1 MVRQLADEIVNRES
15 PIPTRREGRLANVK
29 RENLLSEFHYHII
42 ELSYYHINSG
52 LSLPLIMNK
61 RELFLQHV
69 AQTSPAPLGLEIVKA
84 KGSTLRDVSGKKY
97 LDLIAGIS
105 VCNVGHRHPKVVK
118 AIKKQLNDY
127 MHLLVY
133 GEMIETPQVQYAK
146 WLTDYMPASL
156 NSVYFTN
163 SGAEATEGAMKLA
176 KRVTNRTQII
186 AFNKSYHGSTQGAL
200 SIMGDEYWR
209 NAFRPLLPDIL
220 HLEYDVAES
229 LQEITT
235 QTACVIAETI
245 QAERGVF
252 APSAQWMTALQ
263 EKCRETGTLL
273 VLDEIQTGFGRTGTL
288 WGFEQFNVVPDIVLL
303 GKALGGGMPMGAF
316 VADQKIMQVFTENP
330 VLGHITTFG
339 GHPVCCA
346 AGLAAFKV
354 LLKEEIMPQVAAKSA
369 LFRELLLHPLIKTVR
384 ANGLLIAVEFEQ
396 FEINKKVID
405 GCLQQGLLTDW
416 FLFAPECMRIA
427 PPLTITEKEIKKAAR
442 IILQVLDANG

>member
-1 MVRQLADEIVNRES
+1 
-15 PIPTRREGRLANVK
+15 
-29 RENLLSEFHYHII
+29 
-42 ELSYYHINSG
+42 
-52 LSLPLIMNK
+52 MNK
-61 RELFLQHV
+61 RELFLRHV
-69 AQTSPAPLGLEIVKA
+69 AQTSPAPLALEIVKA
-84 KGSTLRDVSGKKY
+84 KGSLLHDAAGKKY

-118 AIKKQLNDY
+118 AIKKQVNDY

-146 WLTDYMPASL
+146 WLTDHLPASL

-209 NAFRPLLPDIL
+209 NAFRPLLPDVL
-220 HLEYDVAES
+220 HLEYDSFDS
-229 LQEITT
+229 LQQITT
-235 QTACVIAETI
+235 RTACVIAETI
-245 QAERGVF
+245 QAERGVVT
-252 APSAQWMTALQ
+252 PSAQWMAALQ
-263 EKCRETGTLL
+263 QKCRETGTLL
-273 VLDEIQTGFGRTGTL
+273 ILDEIQTGFGRTGTL
-288 WGFEQFNVVPDIVLL
+288 WGFEQFNVVPDIVLM
-303 GKALGGGMPMGAF
+303 GKALGGGMPLGAF
-316 VADQKIMQVFTENP
+316 VADRKIMQALTENP

-354 LLKEEIMPQVAAKSA
+354 LIKEEIPGRVTAKAA
-369 LFRELLLHPLIKTVR
+369 LFRDQLQHPLIKAIRT
-384 ANGLLIAVEFEQ
+384 NGLLIAVEFDH
-396 FEINKKVID
+396 FDINKKVID
-405 GCLQQGLLTDW
+405 GCLQQGILTDW

-427 PPLTITEKEIKKAAR
+427 PPLTITEKEIKKA
-442 IILQVLDANG
+442 IKTILQVMDAVQIGKLTS